1 MFFTNDL
8 KLSRSKLAPLLFLT
22 VNFLC
27 ERSFFRGGEGRNR
40 PALVRLCAF
49 FVPWVPEL
57 CSGRLAAPGEDI
69 GASVRSSR
77 GLPRPAARPAAFP
90 SAGPPSTAELTPENS
105 KHALALRITGR
116 PPPLPHAPEGA
127 DPRVRSLHTALS
139 PGGKGGSALSL
150 LLRPPRSRG
159 EDALAKTAAP
169 IMLST

>member
-1 MFFTNDL
+1 M
-8 KLSRSKLAPLLFLT
+8 
-22 VNFLC
+22 
-27 ERSFFRGGEGRNR
+27 
-40 PALVRLCAF
+40 LVRLCAF

-57 CSGRLAAPGEDI
+57 CSGRLAAPDEDI

-90 SAGPPSTAELTPENS
+90 SAGPPGTAELTPENS

-150 LLRPPRSRG
+150 LLRPTRSRG
-159 EDALAKTAAP
+159 EDALAKNGCSDNAKYLT
-169 IMLST
+169 SS